1 MKQAFEGFLMPFSIG
16 HLFVFVLDS
25 SKRESSGFTGG
36 EQVEQVEP
44 HAADDLELKT
54 WQGS

>member
-25 SKRESSGFTGG
+25 SKRESSGFTGR
-36 EQVEQVEP
+36 EQVEQVES
-44 HAADDLELKT
+44 HAADDLKLKT